1 VTREFALPRRGM
13 RSLRRRLR
21 LIVVR
26 AAHPRARFGAG
37 CDIRSGL
44 SLTIWP
50 ESTVAVGARC
60 VIDRRM
66 TVECRGRLVIGDDV
80 IVGHDTT
87 IGIEESVSIG
97 RDCLIAEFVSIR
109 DHDHEFGRPDIPV
122 REQGARSAPVAI
134 GRDVWIGSRATITAG
149 IRIGDHAIVA
159 AGAVVTHDVAP
170 WAIVGGVPAREIGR
184 RSQVRGELYASD

>member
-1 VTREFALPRRGM
+1 MTTEFALPRRGM
-13 RSLRRRLR
+13 RSVRRRLR
-21 LIVVR
+21 LILVR

-37 CDIRSGL
+37 CDVRTGL

-66 TVECRGRLVIGDDV
+66 TVECSGRLVIGDDV

-87 IGIEESVSIG
+87 IGIEEAVSIG
-97 RDCLIAEFVSIR
+97 HDCLIAEFVSIR

-134 GRDVWIGSRATITAG
+134 GRDVWIGSKATITAG
-149 IRIGDHAIVA
+149 VRIGDHAIVA
-159 AGAVVTHDVAP
+159 AGAVVTRDVEP
-170 WAIVGGVPAREIGR
+170 WTIVAGVPARMIGR
-184 RSQVRGELYASD
+184 RGKPRPAPR